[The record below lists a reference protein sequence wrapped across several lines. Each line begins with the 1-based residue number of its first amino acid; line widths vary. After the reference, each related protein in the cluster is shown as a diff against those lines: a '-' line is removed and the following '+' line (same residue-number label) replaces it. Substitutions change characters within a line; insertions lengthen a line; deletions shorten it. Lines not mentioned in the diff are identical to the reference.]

1 MRTLFGAAGRLTA
14 IAIALGTTGPSLAQ
28 STNNNYQNSSQF
40 GMTLPQASLPSGQD
54 EIRTSDG
61 TSCRSSVGGNG
72 AYFDMGV
79 IGTPAGESIDATAAA
94 YGRIVVPLGRQAKR
108 LDCTTLYMLEIERLK
123 IELQTAKMGIG
134 SKAPSQEADLD
145 ADWANEGWGDKR
157 TEKPNMLEAEE
168 SEKKAVQ
175 KTAAKKKKKIAKPAE
190 ESAEQPDAGNEDGW
204 VEPVN
209 ADPEVVTG
217 SNTAPMPV
225 VQVVHDSLYGEETP
239 VSLYD

>member
-1 MRTLFGAAGRLTA
+1 MRTLFGAAIGFCS
-14 IAIALGTTGPSLAQ
+14 IAIALGTTGPSMAQ

-79 IGTPAGESIDATAAA
+79 IGTPAGETIDATAAA
-94 YGRIVVPLGRQAKR
+94 YGRIVVPLGRQAAR

-157 TEKPNMLEAEE
+157 TEKPNMLEAEAPD
-168 SEKKAVQ
+168 KKAALQ
-175 KTAAKKKKKIAKPAE
+175 KTAVIKKKKNVKPAKK
-190 ESAEQPDAGNEDGW
+190 SDEQLDAGNEDGW
-204 VEPVN
+204 IEPVN
-209 ADPEVVTG
+209 AVPEVVVG
-217 SNTAPMPV
+217 SKTARTP
-225 VQVVHDSLYGEETP
+225 VVHDSLYGDEIP
-239 VSLYD
+239 LSLYD